1 MSAAIYRTRYFI
13 ATAML
18 LFLCFSAIGLFV
30 SVQFGKRTRQIS
42 IDMATKVYQLKSDVI
57 RNEFKGFLKGLNDL
71 EPVRQQINSRQD
83 FIQNIPLI
91 EAILLSHPGVT
102 NGWYALTNNKDTLF
116 HTISKQGRDR
126 ESFPLTAYRR
136 NWTNIFPLPS
146 ATLTP
151 PAASPSALTG
161 PAATPPTANPLTPN
175 QPPVIHSN
183 LVTHNDS
190 THWMLTTTSRLPDAS
205 TLVIGLDI
213 NLIQLQHY
221 LWSVDTT
228 GRAYA
233 FITSPDG
240 IYITHPDEKLVGKK
254 MPENEKPTAAAKRL
268 GDSVSQYETVISSFL
283 QIPVVRYYTPMN
295 IAGMQWNLVV
305 DTPVLA
311 VVEDVNEIEKYLLLF
326 FMFTAGIVLFFIAWA
341 QTRWQ
346 KEFTLRQQAE
356 LQQQQLLVK
365 TQSLSI
371 EAERQQKHNA
381 LLQLN
386 TLKEKM
392 NPHFLFNSL
401 SSLHALIE
409 QSPELAQSFVMKL
422 SNVYRY
428 VLNDYSGG
436 LTSVE
441 HEMELANEYFFL
453 LKIRFGNALAPLE
466 MDIAAQHR
474 SQQLPFMSLQS
485 LIENAV
491 KHNVLSKENPLH
503 IRIYSEGPYIVVANT
518 LKLRHDV
525 QDSGKQ
531 GLNYLR
537 SIYQHFGGLP
547 FLHGVEENTYK
558 CLLPVIPRSQRPT
571 Q

>member
-1 MSAAIYRTRYFI
+1 MSATVYRSRYFI
-13 ATAML
+13 ATGML
-18 LFLCFSAIGLFV
+18 LFLCFAAIGLFI
-30 SVQFGKRTRQIS
+30 SVQFSKRTRQIS

-57 RNEFKGFLKGLNDL
+57 RNEFKGLLKGLNDL
-71 EPVRQQINSRQD
+71 DPVRKQIKSRQD

-102 NGWYALTNNKDTLF
+102 NGWYALTNNNDTLF
-116 HTISKQGRDR
+116 HTVSKQGRDL
-126 ESFPLTAYRR
+126 ETFPLTAYRR
-136 NWTNIFPLPS
+136 NAP
-146 ATLTP
+146 
-151 PAASPSALTG
+151 
-161 PAATPPTANPLTPN
+161 PPTIRHL
-175 QPPVIHSN
+175 PPVINSN
-183 LVTHNDS
+183 LITYNDS
-190 THWMLTTTSRLPDAS
+190 TDWMLSTSCRLPDAS
-205 TLVIGLDI
+205 TLAIGLDI
-213 NLIQLQHY
+213 NLLQLQHY

-254 MPENEKPTAAAKRL
+254 MPDNEKPTAAAKRL
-268 GDSVSQYETVISSFL
+268 GDSVSQYETVTSSFL

-311 VVEDVNEIEKYLLLF
+311 VAEDVNEIEKYLLLF
-326 FMFTAGIVLFFIAWA
+326 FLFTAGIVLFFIAWA

-441 HEMELANEYFFL
+441 HEMGLANEYFFL

-466 MDIAAQHR
+466 MDIDARHR
-474 SQQLPFMSLQS
+474 TQQLPFMSLQS

-503 IRIYSEGPYIVVANT
+503 IRICSEGPYIVVSNN

-531 GLNYLR
+531 GLHYLH

-547 FLHGVEENTYK
+547 FLHGVEGNTYK
-558 CLLPVIPRSQRPT
+558 CLLPVIPPSQRPS